1 MEESK
6 YSDFLRSLA
15 NKLDENDDNI
25 EEVCDDLLE
34 IIFAEMTLNEIF
46 SFIVSKYA
54 GQVTLG

>member
-54 GQVTLG
+54 GQ